1 MAEIVGAVGGLL
13 TCFCT
18 PNCINTPAVERCK
31 FVINPTKRIKEL
43 LNKKADMLARK
54 EDVISILHRAE
65 VEEGKKRSN
74 VVTNWLKDVDR
85 FLDETNG
92 IEEKANKTRRGMVR
106 LLPNC
111 CSRST
116 MGSTISRLLRE
127 ATELLQREV
136 GLSGEAL
143 TITEERR
150 GVEFPVGRIIGG

>member
-1 MAEIVGAVGGLL
+1 MTDIAGAVVGLL

-18 PNCINTPAVERCK
+18 PNCISTPAVGRCK
-31 FVINPTKRIKEL
+31 FVINPTKHIQEL
-43 LNKKADMLARK
+43 LKQKAKIVAYKDDL
-54 EDVISILHRAE
+54 ISTLLRAE
-65 VEEGKKRSN
+65 SQEGKKRSN
-74 VVTNWLKDVDR
+74 VVINWLKDVDQ

-92 IEEKANKTRRGMVR
+92 IEEKANKTRRGMDR

-116 MGSTISRLLRE
+116 IGSTISRLLRE

-150 GVEFPVGRIIGG
+150 GVKYRRMRE